1 MDFKADRE
9 TLITAIKA
17 NKAIEYVTSHICVLI
32 SVSILGGYTTLSML
46 GLLPE
51 AVTPEKVMLSYFFT
65 ITLFIVGFTDKSKEE
80 LKSIIHSLDKADEDK
95 AEIKIITSQDDLY
108 YMLMDRIREAKK
120 KVCIM
125 HLDQYPPTHYKH
137 EVRNN
142 YFEFIFDFAKN
153 NNKIAMRRITSINEK
168 EKGMWVKD
176 RIIETKDVENL
187 SMAYINIE
195 NLDNTYLKTVVSCQ
209 LIDDDEVFVLN
220 PMSNTVSGSA
230 SFANCLY
237 IKNKKVAQ
245 LYERYYDDLWT
256 FANLNYNGC
265 YILKN
270 GRECYYDVL
279 DNIIASVSEDTNEV
293 KNKEMIV
300 AKFM

>member
-1 MDFKADRE
+1 
-9 TLITAIKA
+9 L
-17 NKAIEYVTSHICVLI
+17 
-32 SVSILGGYTTLSML
+32 ILGGYTILSLL

-51 AVTPEKVMLSYFFT
+51 TVTPEKVMLSYFFT
-65 ITLFIVGFTDKSKEE
+65 ITLFIVGSTDKTKEE
-80 LKSIIHSLDKADEDK
+80 LKSIITSLDIANENK

-108 YMLMDRIREAKK
+108 YMMTDRIRNAKK
-120 KVCIM
+120 RVCIM

-137 EVRNN
+137 EVRNK
-142 YFEFIFDFAKN
+142 YFEFIFDFIKN
-153 NNKIAMRRITSINEK
+153 NNKIAMRRITSINER
-168 EKGMWVKD
+168 EKGIWVKD
-176 RIIETKDVENL
+176 RILETKDVENL

-237 IKNKKVAQ
+237 IKNRKVAQ
-245 LYERYYDDLWT
+245 LYEKYYDDLWT

-265 YILKN
+265 VILKN
-270 GRECYYDVL
+270 GKERYLDVL
-279 DNIIASVSEDTNEV
+279 DNIIASIPEDTNHIMNE
-293 KNKEMIV
+293 EII
-300 AKFM
+300 AKKSK